1 MGSVDSTTVARGGGV
16 PMPLAGSV
24 LAGTRARIIAGIAV
38 IVLVSG
44 GIVATRVT
52 ATPAAAP
59 VRTAA
64 VTRGTVTQTVQV
76 SGSINPATE
85 TRLSFDVSGKL
96 AQTLVSL
103 GQTVTAGQPLAQ
115 LDTSDLTVA
124 VAQAQASLASA
135 QANYQKASAGATP
148 QDIAVAKQAV
158 DSAKSALD
166 QTQQST
172 ANDVATA
179 QQALTSLKSGYGAAQ
194 NAFQLY
200 ASAVPTDVG
209 TFTTSLGSTRAI
221 LAQANVDLNTKSTAD
236 TTSAHTG
243 IAQADGAMANAQT
256 VAGNQLATAL
266 TQWQS
271 ARDGVISAWQQFDN
285 AVAKGTD
292 TTGPAQQY
300 QSAEL
305 TYTTATSRIEAA
317 LASASSSLT
326 SAGSSASSAQS
337 ALNSATSSIDPSL
350 DPARGD
356 LLGFQNALSSET
368 QLATSIPNELTQ
380 MGTSLQTITS
390 AVTGG
395 YVSAAQAVT
404 TAQTKSSGSVS
415 SAQNAYRAAIAS
427 LDQTSAPPQ
436 SYDIA
441 AAYAGV
447 LSAQAAL
454 DKANNDLASATL
466 TAPSPGVVSAI
477 NFQPG
482 EDVSAGGTANPFIV
496 LSNTST
502 IALHGTVGEA
512 DIAKLKLGQVAT
524 VSVDALGTGSLLTG
538 KVTSL
543 DPVATI
549 QQGVPVYGVDV
560 TIDVPDPSVRPGMTG
575 TANVIIASKQG
586 ILVVP
591 NLAIK
596 SQNGQRYVQVLRNGK
611 VENVDATFGISND
624 SMTEVTSGLQE
635 GDQVVLPGPRPGASG
650 RATNGGFGGG
660 RGPVIVGPGRGG

>member
-1 MGSVDSTTVARGGGV
+1 MGSVDSTSVVRGGV
-16 PMPLAGSV
+16 PMPLAGSI
-24 LAGTRARIIAGIAV
+24 LAGTRARLIAGAAV
-38 IVLVSG
+38 ILVVSG
-44 GIVATRVT
+44 GIVATR
-52 ATPAAAP
+52 ANNAPAAAP

-76 SGSINPATE
+76 SGSINPATQ
-85 TRLSFDVSGKL
+85 TRLSFKVSGPL
-96 AQTLVSL
+96 AQTLVSV
-103 GQTVTAGQPLAQ
+103 GQMVAAGQALAQ
-115 LDTSDLTVA
+115 LDPTDLQVA
-124 VAQAQASLASA
+124 VSQASASVASA
-135 QANYQKASAGATP
+135 KASYDKTAAGATP
-148 QDIAVAKQAV
+148 QDIAIAKQAV
-158 DSAKSALD
+158 DGAKSSLD

-179 QQALTSLKSGYGAAQ
+179 QQSLTTLKSGYSAAQ

-209 TFTTSLGSTRAI
+209 NFTTSLGSTRSI

-236 TTSAHTG
+236 ITTAHTG
-243 IAQADGAMANAQT
+243 IAQADGSMANAQT
-256 VAGNQLATAL
+256 IAGNQLATAL

-271 ARDGVISAWQQFDN
+271 ARDGVISAWQQFDGT
-285 AVAKGTD
+285 VARGTD

-300 QSAEL
+300 QSAQL
-305 TYTTATSRIEAA
+305 TYATATSRLEAA

-326 SAGSSASSAQS
+326 SAGTSGASAQS

-368 QLATSIPNELTQ
+368 QLVTSITNELTQ
-380 MGTSLQTITS
+380 MTTSLQTITS

-395 YVSAAQAVT
+395 YVSAQQAVT
-404 TAQTKSSGSVS
+404 AAQTKSSGSVS
-415 SAQNAYRAAIAS
+415 SAQSAYQAAVVS
-427 LDQTSAPPQ
+427 LNKTSAPPQ

-441 AAYAGV
+441 AAYASV
-447 LSAQAAL
+447 LNAQASL

-466 TAPSPGVVSAI
+466 TAPSAGVVAAI

-482 EDVSAGGTANPFIV
+482 EYVSAGGTANPFIV
-496 LSNTST
+496 LSNTSS

-524 VSVDALGTGSLLTG
+524 VTVDALGSGSRLTG
-538 KVTSL
+538 KITSL

-560 TIDVPDPSVRPGMTG
+560 TIDVPDPSVRAGMTG

-586 ILVVP
+586 VLVVP

-596 SQNGQRYVQVLRNGK
+596 SQGGQRYVQVMRNGK
-611 VENVDATFGISND
+611 AENVDATFGIAND

-635 GDQVVLPGPRPGASG
+635 GDQVVLPAA
-650 RATNGGFGGG
+650 RATGSGQPGNGGFRGPGGG
-660 RGPVIVGPGRGG
+660 GVRFGG